1 MKKIFFILV
10 LAAVIAVI
18 VTNWIGKKSMPEF
31 SIENALKEKPPIT
44 AKKPHAMTAHGQTWQ
59 DPYFWLREKTNPE
72 VISYLRAENDYAEKI
87 LKPTESF
94 QKKLYDEMLGRIKE
108 DDLSVPVR
116 RKGYFYYS
124 RTVKGKAY
132 SIYCR
137 KKGSLDAPEEVL
149 LDVNV
154 LAEGVENFELGVFA
168 ISPDQKLLAYSWDN
182 SGAET
187 YTLQVKNLES
197 GELLSEKIPATG
209 TSLVW
214 AADSRTFFYS
224 TLDAMKRP
232 YRLFRHVLGSSHEA
246 DVLVYEEND
255 ERFFLAAGK
264 SKDEKI
270 IYLSLQSKNTS
281 EEHFLNAE
289 KPTEAFQILAARE
302 EGIEY
307 SAEHENGRF
316 LIVTNWNAVNFRVME
331 TPAALSARA
340 NWKEWYPHRPEVK
353 LEGLDAF
360 KDYVVLYERTNGNTE
375 IRVMHLKDRT
385 EHKIDFGEE
394 VYTSGAGSNPE
405 YDSEVLRVGFASLL
419 TPSTVYD
426 YNMRTRKKE
435 LKKQQEVLGGYDSSK
450 YASERVFAV
459 SHDGTRIPVSLV
471 YKKGLKRDG
480 SAPAWLYGYGSY
492 GISMDPVFSSGRLS
506 LLDRGFVYAIA
517 HIRGGGDMGRPW
529 YDAGKL
535 KNKMNTFLDF
545 IACAEF
551 LIREKYTSPSRLGIS
566 GGSAGGLLMGAVV
579 NLRPDLFRAVIL
591 DVPFVDALNTM
602 LDASLPLTVTEY
614 DEWGNPQEREAFDL
628 IRSYAPYENIRAQN
642 YPHMLVT
649 GGLND
654 PRVQYWEPAKWT
666 AKLRATKKDNHLL
679 LMVIHMGS
687 GHGGPSGRY
696 AFLKEIARDYA
707 FMIAL
712 TAASTGASS

>member
-1 MKKIFFILV
+1 MTAV
-10 LAAVIAVI
+10 SAAVLMNRNG
-18 VTNWIGKKSMPEF
+18 TRQMPSF
-31 SIENALKEKPPIT
+31 SIENALKENPPV
-44 AKKPHAMTAHGQTWQ
+44 AVKKPHTIKAQGEEWN

-72 VISYLRAENDYAEKI
+72 VIDYLKAENAYAEKI
-87 LKPTESF
+87 LKPTEDF

-108 DDLSVPVR
+108 DDLSVPVK
-116 RKGYFYYS
+116 RKGYFYYT
-124 RTVKGKAY
+124 RTEKGKAY

-137 KKGSLDAPEEVL
+137 KKGSLEAAEEVL

-154 LAEGVENFELGVFA
+154 MAKGVENFELGVFG

-187 YTLQVKNLES
+187 YTLQVKNLED
-197 GELLSEKIPATG
+197 GTLLSEKIPATG

-232 YRLFRHVLGSSHEA
+232 YRLFRHALGTHHDQ
-246 DVLVYEEND
+246 DVLVYEEKD

-270 IYLSLQSKNTS
+270 IFLSLHSKNTS
-281 EEHFLNAE
+281 EELFLSAE
-289 KPTEAFQILAARE
+289 NPLDAFQLLAQRE

-307 SAEHENGRF
+307 SAEHDRGRF
-316 LIVTNWNAVNFRVME
+316 LIVTNWQAVNFRVME
-331 TPAALSARA
+331 TAINQTERVH
-340 NWKEWYPHRPEVK
+340 WKEWLAHRPEVK
-353 LEGLDAF
+353 LEGLDTF
-360 KDYVVLYERTNGNTE
+360 KNYVTLYERTNGNTE
-375 IRVMHLKDRT
+375 IRVIDLKDRS
-385 EHKIDFGEE
+385 EHKINFGEE
-394 VYTSGAGSNPE
+394 VYASGPGSNPE
-405 YDSEVLRVGFASLL
+405 YDSEILRVGFASLL

-426 YNMRTRKKE
+426 YNMRTRERE
-435 LKKQQEVLGGYDSSK
+435 LKKQQEVLGGYDSSL
-450 YASERVFAV
+450 YASARIFAV
-459 SHDGTRIPVSLV
+459 SHDGVKIPISLV

-492 GISMDPVFSSGRLS
+492 GISIDPVFSSARLS

-535 KNKMNTFLDF
+535 KNKKNTFLDF

-551 LIREKYTSPSRLGIS
+551 LIREKYTSAERLGTS
-566 GGSAGGLLMGAVV
+566 GGSAGGLLMGGVL
-579 NLRPDLFRAVIL
+579 NLRPDLFRAAIL

-614 DEWGNPQEREAFDL
+614 DEWGNPQETDFFNL
-628 IRSYAPYENIRAQN
+628 IRSYAPYENIKPQN

-666 AKLRATKKDNHLL
+666 AKLRATKTDRNLL
-679 LMVIHMGS
+679 LMIIHMGS

-696 AFLKEIARDYA
+696 AYLREVARDYA
-707 FMIAL
+707 FMISL
-712 TAASTGASS
+712 TSPAVQ

>member
-1 MKKIFFILV
+1 MTL
-10 LAAVIAVI
+10 
-18 VTNWIGKKSMPEF
+18 F
-31 SIENALKEKPPIT
+31 SIENALKQKPPS
-44 AKKPHAMTAHGQTWQ
+44 AVKKPYSVQAHGEEW
-59 DPYFWLREKTNPE
+59 DDSYFWLREKTNSE
-72 VISYLRAENDYAEKI
+72 VIDYLKAENAYAEAV
-87 LKPTESF
+87 LKPTEDF

-108 DDLSVPVR
+108 DDLSVPVQ
-116 RKGYFYYS
+116 RKGYFYYT
-124 RTVKGKAY
+124 RTEKGKAY

-137 KKGSLDAPEEVL
+137 KKGSLEASEEIL

-154 LAEGVENFELGVFA
+154 MAEGVENFELGVFS
-168 ISPDQKLLAYSWDN
+168 ISPDQKLLAYSWDD

-187 YTLQVKNLES
+187 YTLQIKNLEN
-197 GELLSEKIPATG
+197 GTLLSEKIPATG

-232 YRLFRHVLGSSHEA
+232 YRLFRHALGTHHDQDA
-246 DVLVYEEND
+246 LVYEEKD

-270 IYLSLQSKNTS
+270 IFLSLHSKNTS
-281 EEHFLNAE
+281 EELFLNAE
-289 KPTEAFQILAARE
+289 SPSEPFQLLARRE

-307 SAEHENGRF
+307 SAEHDRGRF
-316 LIVTNWNAVNFRVME
+316 LIVTNWQAVNFRVME
-331 TPAALSARA
+331 TDVNQAERVY
-340 NWKEWYPHRPEVK
+340 WKEWITHRPEVK
-353 LEGLDAF
+353 LEGLDTF
-360 KDYVVLYERTNGNTE
+360 RNYVTLYERTNGNTE
-375 IRVMHLKDRT
+375 IRVIDLKSRA

-394 VYTSGAGSNPE
+394 VYASGPGSNPE
-405 YDSEVLRVGFASLL
+405 YDSEILRVGFASLL

-426 YNMRTRKKE
+426 YNMRTRERE
-435 LKKQQEVLGGYDSSK
+435 LKKQQEVLGGYDSSQ
-450 YASERVFAV
+450 YVSERVFAV
-459 SHDGTRIPVSLV
+459 SHDGVKIPISLV
-471 YKKGLKRDG
+471 YKKGLQRDG

-492 GISMDPVFSSGRLS
+492 GISIDPVFSSSRLS

-535 KNKMNTFLDF
+535 KNKKNTFLDF

-551 LIREKYTSPSRLGIS
+551 LIREKYTSAERLGTS
-566 GGSAGGLLMGAVV
+566 GGSAGGLLMGAVL

-614 DEWGNPQEREAFDL
+614 DEWGNPQEPDFFKL
-628 IRSYAPYENIRAQN
+628 IRSYAPYENIKSQN

-666 AKLRATKKDNHLL
+666 AKLRATKTDNNLL
-679 LMVIHMGS
+679 LMIIHMGS

-696 AFLKEIARDYA
+696 AYLKEIARDYA
-707 FMIAL
+707 FMISL
-712 TAASTGASS
+712 TSPTAQ